1 MYHWARGGLAL
12 ALIPVMFVWMNL
24 VYAPAA
30 TPAGILS
37 DRVGRLKVL
46 LGGLAALTVADL
58 TLALAPALGGVFV
71 GGALWG
77 LYMGLSQGRL
87 STLVADTAPEGL
99 RGTAFGLFNLL
110 TGAALL
116 IASILAG
123 WLWDAFG
130 STATFLAGAVLSGF
144 AALIMAIRMKA
155 QQLPPN

>member
-1 MYHWARGGLAL
+1 
-12 ALIPVMFVWMNL
+12 MFVWMNL
-24 VYAPAA
+24 VYALAA

-37 DRVGRLKVL
+37 DRVGRLKVV

-58 TLALAPALGGVFV
+58 TLAFAPGLGGVFV
-71 GGALWG
+71 GVALWG

-99 RGTAFGLFNLL
+99 RGGGTAFGLFNLL